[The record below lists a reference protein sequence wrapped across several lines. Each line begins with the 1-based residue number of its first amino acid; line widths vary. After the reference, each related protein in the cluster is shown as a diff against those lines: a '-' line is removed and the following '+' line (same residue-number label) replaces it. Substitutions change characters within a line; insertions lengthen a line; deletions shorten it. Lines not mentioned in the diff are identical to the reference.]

1 MADRR
6 EVPVVI
12 LLDTCA
18 LLWLAADQDKLS
30 VPARNAIREYAGRL
44 FVSSI
49 SAFAIEIKARTGK
62 LELPMA
68 AGTWFEKALRYH
80 GLAGVPVNAAI
91 ACRSA
96 GLPPL
101 HNDPCDR
108 IIIATA
114 LEHGMSIVTCDAL
127 IAQYEGVKVLW

>member
-1 MADRR
+1 MAAGC
-6 EVPVVI
+6 EVPAVI

-18 LLWLAADQDKLS
+18 LLWLAANQDKLS
-30 VPARNAIREYAGRL
+30 VVAKAVIREYAGRL

-49 SAFAIEIKARTGK
+49 SAFEIAIKARSGK

-68 AGTWFEKALRYH
+68 AGTWFEKALRHH
-80 GLAGVPVNAAI
+80 GLAEVPVNAAI
-91 ACRSA
+91 ACCSA

-114 LEHGMSIVTCDAL
+114 LEHGMRIVTCDAL
-127 IAQYEGVKVLW
+127 IAQYEEVKVIW